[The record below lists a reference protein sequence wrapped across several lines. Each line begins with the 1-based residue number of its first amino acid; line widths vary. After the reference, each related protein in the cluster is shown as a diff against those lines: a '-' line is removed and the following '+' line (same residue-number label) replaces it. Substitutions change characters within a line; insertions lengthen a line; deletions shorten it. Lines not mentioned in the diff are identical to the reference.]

1 MIDIRAVIAADWPDI
16 WKIFQHVVEK
26 GDTYPYAPDIAE
38 ADAKALWIDLPQ
50 AIYVG
55 VDSGGVLGTY
65 YLKPN
70 QPALGAHVCNAG
82 YMVHPSARRRGIGR
96 QLCAHS
102 IDEARRLGFS
112 AMQYNLVVTENKGA
126 IRLWTE
132 MGFETIGTLP
142 GAFRHTTEGLVDAI
156 VMYRRL

>member
-16 WKIFQHVVEK
+16 WEIFQHVVKK

-50 AIYVG
+50 ATYVG

-112 AMQYNLVVTENKGA
+112 AMQYNLVVTGNKGA

-142 GAFRHTTEGLVDAI
+142 GVFRHTTEGLVDAL